1 MPNLKRMNLID
12 VLLIEDNEGDILLI
26 HEALEEVDFN
36 LNLHVIKNGRE
47 ALDYINQK
55 ASVSTFPL
63 PNLIIMDINLPFLNG
78 FEILSKLKTNP
89 LTQKIP
95 VNILTTSSSESDIE
109 KAYQLHANCFTTKPI
124 DMEEFMST
132 IHGIFRFWTKH
143 AQLV

>member
-26 HEALEEVDFN
+26 HEALEEADFN
-36 LNLHVIKNGRE
+36 LNLHVIKNGRD
-47 ALDYINQK
+47 ALDYINQQ
-55 ASVSTFPL
+55 ASVSTFPM

-89 LTQKIP
+89 KTQKIP

-109 KAYQLHANCFTTKPI
+109 KAYKLHANCFTTKPV